1 MFNDALKNVENARK
15 NYGVPDEFRFMNR
28 IEGKDIGN
36 TPFDIVKC
44 IQKVYQ
50 LYDKEAEE
58 FRTNSEGKP
67 LLGYVTFIQIADDT
81 FIALKSTPLKEQLEN
96 ITGEHFNTVGFYEVP
111 ISGVKVKLGTTKVKY
126 ADKKEYDNWVLV
138 DDNESNN

>member
-15 NYGVPDEFRFMNR
+15 NFGVPDEFRYMNR
-28 IEGKDIGN
+28 IEGKDIGDSPI
-36 TPFDIVKC
+36 TIVKC

-50 LYDKEAEE
+50 LFDKDAEE
-58 FRTNSEGKP
+58 FRFNKDGEP
-67 LLGYVTFIQIADDT
+67 ILGFVTFVQITDDT

-96 ITGEHFNTVGFYEVP
+96 VTGEHYNDVGFYEVP

>member
-1 MFNDALKNVENARK
+1 MFNTALKNVENARK
-15 NYGVPDEFRFMNR
+15 NYGVPDEFRYMNR
-28 IEGKDIGN
+28 IEGKDIGDSPI
-36 TPFDIVKC
+36 TIVKC

-50 LYDKEAEE
+50 LYDKDAEE
-58 FRTNSEGKP
+58 FRFSKDGNP
-67 LLGYVTFIQIADDT
+67 LLGFVTFIQITDNT

-96 ITGEHFNTVGFYEVP
+96 ITGEYYNTVGFYEVP
-111 ISGVKVKLGTTKVKY
+111 VSGTKVKLGTTKVKY

>member
-15 NYGVPDEFRFMNR
+15 NFGVPDEFRYMNR
-28 IEGKDIGN
+28 IEGKDIGDSSI
-36 TPFDIVKC
+36 TIVKC

-50 LYDKEAEE
+50 LFDKDAEE
-58 FRTNSEGKP
+58 FRFNKDGEP
-67 LLGYVTFIQIADDT
+67 ILGFVTFVQITDDT

-96 ITGEHFNTVGFYEVP
+96 VTGEHYNDVGFYEVP
-111 ISGVKVKLGTTKVKY
+111 ISGVKVKLATTKVKY

>member
-15 NYGVPDEFRFMNR
+15 NFGVPDDFRFMNR

-36 TPFDIVKC
+36 APFTIVKC

-58 FRTNSEGKP
+58 YRTNSEGKP

-96 ITGEHFNTVGFYEVP
+96 VTGEHYNTVGFYEVP
-111 ISGVKVKLGTTKVKY
+111 ISDTKVKLGTTKVKY

>member
-15 NYGVPDEFRFMNR
+15 NYGVPDEFRYMNR
-28 IEGKDIGN
+28 MEGKDIGDC
-36 TPFDIVKC
+36 PFTIVKC

-50 LYDKEAEE
+50 LYDKEAKEY
-58 FRTNSEGKP
+58 RTNSEGNP

-96 ITGEHFNTVGFYEVP
+96 ITGEHFNAVGFYEVS
-111 ISGVKVKLGTTKVKY
+111 ISGTKVKLGTTKVKY

>member
-15 NYGVPDEFRFMNR
+15 NFGVPDEFRYMNR
-28 IEGKDIGN
+28 IEGKDIGDLPI
-36 TPFDIVKC
+36 TIVKC

-50 LYDKEAEE
+50 LFDKDAEE
-58 FRTNSEGKP
+58 FRFNKDGEP
-67 LLGYVTFIQIADDT
+67 ILGFVTFVQITDDT

-96 ITGEHFNTVGFYEVP
+96 VTGEHYNAVGFYEVP